1 MFQCDQC
8 SFSSS
13 RKYNLERHV
22 KNIHGT
28 LQTGSGAVLSEQSIP
43 HHVAQE
49 IFNKN
54 VVPIETYNHVSRQ
67 CQGWSSAYKNIEA
80 RNKQLE
86 AQIALVNAC
95 RHEGVNKFQQTDQEV
110 KNRIKALEDVIVKWQ
125 EYYSEK
131 ASMKHELT
139 RVLTAYKTGCKNAAE
154 LKETIVR
161 MINHYL

>member
-13 RKYNLERHV
+13 KKYNLERHV

-28 LQTGSGAVLSEQSIP
+28 LQTGYGAVLSEQSIP
-43 HHVAQE
+43 HHVPQE
-49 IFNKN
+49 ILDKN

-86 AQIALVNAC
+86 AQLAHVNAC
-95 RHEGVNKFQQTDQEV
+95 RDEDTNMFQQANQEV
-110 KNRIKALEDVIVKWQ
+110 ENHIQALEHANIKWQ

-131 ASMKHELT
+131 ASEKHELI
-139 RVLTAYKTGCKNAAE
+139 RVLTEYKTGCKNAAE
-154 LKETIVR
+154 LKESIVR
-161 MINHYL
+161 MIDNYL